1 MILNYQIVYNLSY
14 SEELSTYL
22 PTAFICSVS
31 NDGLLEYM
39 QKQASI
45 EICKSYDLNINDHE
59 ALINL
64 CQELSLS
71 NIENKYSKNLK
82 KKVSLVKLLE
92 DELIKT
98 QVNKWIDNKKN
109 EFLIL
114 VKKYQFPICKKIER
128 KSYVQNLLLELTDIV
143 LIPKMFFRKTNEGIN
158 YKLLLEYNNEYKP
171 LRQDDIDLI
180 CDFPAW
186 IIFQKKLYQIV
197 TINTKKLLPFLN
209 KTEINIPERMVKNY
223 FEKFIME
230 VISKVD
236 CEVEGFEI
244 KTSNDITEVQLKTTF
259 DFIQEIWILEIYYH
273 YDGVV
278 FNYADLT
285 SKNNKLF
292 FDSNDQ
298 IRVRSTIRNRD
309 REIKYVNILLSLK
322 LNEGL
327 NKRFYIDG
335 NQFQIFEWV
344 RTNRGYLEKEFNLN
358 SIQID
363 EGKVCTFPLNI
374 SFDAK
379 TRNDWFD
386 IFGTVTIGIHEIPF
400 TAFINHIRDRNRLY
414 KLPDQTIFILPEEWF
429 TKYDALS
436 HYGIIEDNHIR
447 IDKSQYKLIEK
458 FNSIETS
465 DIDNDSIKVIED
477 YKPSKNL
484 KAQLRPY
491 QLVGVNWLISH
502 YYNGLGACL
511 ADDMGLGKTLQ
522 TIALLLFVKESL
534 EANSSALISL
544 DKPRD
549 LFSDVDQQR
558 NNDFCSLF
566 ILPASLIFNWEQEL
580 RKFAPSFRVLN
591 YSGIN
596 RKGIQIN
603 RRDYNIILTSY
614 QVIIRDFD
622 LFNKINF
629 DYVICDESQQFK
641 NKDSKTFKILHQLKA
656 NNRISLSGTPIENS
670 LKDLWSQMEFI
681 NPGIL
686 GTYHFFNKRYIQ
698 STSKKHDTANLD
710 ELKELIKPYILRR
723 KKEEVLKELPELT
736 EQIFYSEMS
745 EEQNNLYEEEKS
757 AARNCILNIENKE
770 SKNKF
775 IILNSLLKLRQIA
788 NHPNLLDK
796 EGVYTSGKF
805 EDIKAYLS
813 VLIQGDHKVLIF
825 SSFTSHLDL
834 LANWLK
840 SEQIKY
846 LSLTGNTKVSDREH
860 IVDQFQNQFDI
871 KLFLISIKAGGV
883 GLNLTS
889 ASYIVIMDPWWNPYT
904 EKQAISRAHRMGQS
918 KPVHVMRFITKNS
931 IEQKIILIQKDKLSI
946 SEELLEMDEMPSWIS
961 EHLTELID

>member
-1 MILNYQIVYNLSY
+1 MNYQIVYNLSY

-22 PTAFICSVS
+22 PAAFICSVS
-31 NDGLLEYM
+31 DDGLLEYM
-39 QKQASI
+39 QKQASL

-92 DELIKT
+92 DELIRT

-109 EFLIL
+109 EFLLLI
-114 VKKYQFPICKKIER
+114 KKYQFPICKKIER
-128 KSYVQNLLLELTDIV
+128 KSYIQNLLLEKTDIV
-143 LIPKMFFRKTNEGIN
+143 LTPKMFFRKTNEGIN
-158 YKLLLEYNNEYKP
+158 YKLLLEYSNEYIP

-244 KTSNDITEVQLKTTF
+244 KTSNAITEVQLKTTF
-259 DFIQEIWILEIYYH
+259 DFIQEIWILEIYYN

-292 FDSNDQ
+292 FDRNDQ

-309 REIKYVNILLSLK
+309 TEMKYVNILLSFK

-327 NKRFYIDG
+327 NKRFYIEG
-335 NQFQIFEWV
+335 NQFQIFEWI

-358 SIQID
+358 YIQMD

-374 SFDAK
+374 SFDTI

-400 TAFINHIRDRNRLY
+400 TTFINHIRDRNRLY

-436 HYGIIEDNHIR
+436 QYGIIEDNHVR
-447 IDKSQYKLIEK
+447 IDKSQYTLIEK

-465 DIDNDSIKVIED
+465 DIDNDSIKVMED
-477 YKPSKNL
+477 YIPSKNL
-484 KAQLRPY
+484 KAELRPY

-534 EANSSALISL
+534 EAKSSALNNV

-549 LFSDVDQQR
+549 LFSDVDPQR

-566 ILPASLIFNWEQEL
+566 ILPASLLFNWEQEL

-596 RKGIQIN
+596 RKDIQLN

-698 STSKKHDTANLD
+698 STSKKHDGGNLD

-757 AARNCILNIENKE
+757 AARNCILNIENNE

-796 EGVYTSGKF
+796 VGTYTSGKF

-825 SSFTSHLDL
+825 SSFTSHLEL
-834 LANWLK
+834 LANWLE

-860 IVDQFQNQFDI
+860 IVDQFQNQLDI

-946 SEELLEMDEMPSWIS
+946 SEELLEMEEMPSWIS